1 MVQKKTKLVM
11 EGFMESF
18 IYLLITIVIL
28 VLSMRK
34 RKPAQ
39 PVSEEETPPGDPFS
53 ELFNDENDED
63 YGPEIQPSTVSGQQS
78 DGSGQPNPWMTE
90 TEAQDM
96 LMDADAIMKEAA
108 ENNLIAELEGKVE
121 GDAYSID
128 IDEDKEIPFDLRKA
142 VIYSE
147 ILGRRTI

>member
-1 MVQKKTKLVM
+1 M
-11 EGFMESF
+11 EGFTESF

-39 PVSEEETPPGDPFS
+39 PVSEEEKSPPGDPFS
-53 ELFNDENDED
+53 ELFKDEDDED
-63 YGPEIQPSTVSGQQS
+63 YEPEIQPSTISGKQAG
-78 DGSGQPNPWMTE
+78 GSGQSNPWMTE

-96 LMDADAIMKEAA
+96 LMDADAIIKEAA
-108 ENNLIAELEGKVE
+108 ENNPIAELEGKVE
-121 GDAYSID
+121 EDAYSID
-128 IDEDKEIPFDLRKA
+128 IEESKGISFDLRKA

-147 ILGRRTI
+147 ILGRRTF

>member
-1 MVQKKTKLVM
+1 M

-39 PVSEEETPPGDPFS
+39 PVSEEETRSGDPFT
-53 ELFNDENDED
+53 ELFRDEEDED
-63 YGPEIQPSTVSGQQS
+63 YDPEIRPATVSGQQPDES
-78 DGSGQPNPWMTE
+78 DRSNPWMTE

-96 LMDADAIMKEAA
+96 LMDADAVIKEAA
-108 ENNLIAELEGKVE
+108 ENNPIAELEGKVE
-121 GDAYSID
+121 DDAYSID
-128 IDEDKEIPFDLRKA
+128 VAKDKGIPFDLRKA

-147 ILGRRTI
+147 ILEKRTF